1 MRYFKKLKGKRIYL
15 SPINIDDVETYTEW
29 LNELDVT
36 IALGNPGVLYGREK
50 EKEAVEEMIKS
61 GNDFAIITNDE
72 DRLIGNCGFFSII
85 ERHRKAELGIMIG
98 DKNYWSQG
106 YGREAIELILN
117 YGFNMMNLN
126 NIMLRVYTFNK
137 RAIKCYEN
145 IGFKEIGRRREAYI
159 LGKRKYDEILMDILA
174 DEFDHDI
181 SELTDIE
188 LE

>member
-15 SPINIDDVETYTEW
+15 SPINIEDVETYTQW
-29 LNELDVT
+29 VNDLDVT
-36 IALGNPGVLYGREK
+36 ISLGNPGVLYGFEK
-50 EKEAVEEMIKS
+50 EKEAVERMIKS

-72 DRLIGNCGFFSII
+72 DRLIGNCGLFSIF
-85 ERHRKAELGIMIG
+85 ERNRKAELGIMIG
-98 DKNYWSQG
+98 NKNYWDQG
-106 YGREAIELILN
+106 YGKEAIELVLN
-117 YGFNMMNLN
+117 YGFNILNLN
-126 NIMLRVYTFNK
+126 NVMLGVYSFNK

-159 LGKRKYDEILMDILA
+159 LGKRKYDEVLMDILA
-174 DEFDHDI
+174 DDFGHDL